1 MNCKLTYNGQSG
13 YLCLRKIL
21 DSPLKRTDDC
31 PFYHPAI
38 GCRAVQQSDFLYER
52 HKYKNTTATAVLV
65 KTGIKGPK

>member
-21 DSPLKRTDDC
+21 DSPLKRTDGC
-31 PFYHPAI
+31 PFYHPVI

-65 KTGIKGPK
+65 KTGIEGPK